1 MEAAALQKTQG
12 YELKSKKYQR
22 ETIMGVEVDLNN
34 NKILFSLCNR
44 PSLNHV
50 FCVRICMKKI

>member
-22 ETIMGVEVDLNN
+22 ETIMGVEVD
-34 NKILFSLCNR
+34 FE
-44 PSLNHV
+44 
-50 FCVRICMKKI
+50 